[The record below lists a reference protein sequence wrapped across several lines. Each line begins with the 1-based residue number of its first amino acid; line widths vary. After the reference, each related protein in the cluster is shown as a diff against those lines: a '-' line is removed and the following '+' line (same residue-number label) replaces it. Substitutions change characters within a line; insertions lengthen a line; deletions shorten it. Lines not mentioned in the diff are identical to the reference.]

1 MIELNQLLI
10 TLLLIVL
17 IGFLVFIGK
26 ELYSL
31 IKSAEVTMNK
41 ASKILDDSGNVTGL
55 IAKRADDVDQILENA
70 LKALSIFKFLKR
82 S

>member
-26 ELYSL
+26 ELYAL
-31 IKSAEVTMNK
+31 LKSAEVAVSK
-41 ASKILDDSGNVTGL
+41 ASKILTDSGNVTGL
-55 IAKRADDVDQILENA
+55 VAKRAGNVDQILTSA
-70 LKALSIFKFLKR
+70 VKALSIFNFLRR

>member
-17 IGFLVFIGK
+17 IGFLVFVGR

-31 IKSAEVTMNK
+31 LKSAEVALSK
-41 ASKILDDSGNVTGL
+41 ASKILDDSGNVTG
-55 IAKRADDVDQILENA
+55 IVAKRANDVDQIIASA
-70 LKALSIFKFLKR
+70 LKALSIFNFLKR

>member
-26 ELYSL
+26 ELYNL
-31 IKSAEVTMNK
+31 LKSAEVAVSK
-41 ASKILDDSGNVTGL
+41 ASKILDDSGSVTGL
-55 IAKRADDVDQILENA
+55 VAKRADDADQILENA